1 MFVPVETYVAH
12 IAVRERLPQVVCVFA
27 FERQWTDVGAVT
39 ILGMTI
45 YVWLSGLFVDGKLTT
60 VDVGVC
66 IEQPPERI
74 LFVTF
79 VVSVTFWMFWL
90 VEHSVDTVGATG
102 LQGSICGCSVA
113 ETLVCP
119 LCIAL
124 ASPAVAERPNAR
136 RLD

>member
-1 MFVPVETYVAH
+1 MFVPVEAYVAH

-27 FERQWTDVGAVT
+27 LERERTDVGAVT

-60 VDVGVC
+60 VDVCVC
-66 IEQPPERI
+66 IEQTPERI

-90 VEHSVDTVGATG
+90 VEHSVDTVGASG
-102 LQGSICGCSVA
+102 LHEVIVRRV
-113 ETLVCP
+113 ETN
-119 LCIAL
+119 
-124 ASPAVAERPNAR
+124 ERMSNFWRDVPV
-136 RLD
+136 LEHDDV